1 MSEGLSITLVD
12 AQPYFSARRKL
23 CEVLDHGT
31 KKLAFACAF
40 LTEPGLA
47 SIIKHTRNLELPE
60 SFAVFSFEEPTSPQS
75 LAKLFKKYP
84 QNIYV
89 HYGTY
94 LREYE
99 PQFPRGIMHS
109 KLFFASDG
117 VTAKVWC
124 GSHNLTGNALHR
136 KNIEVATLV
145 EGACDHPYFKD
156 VENHLEGCRIRARN
170 ELRQRISGTDGVTF
184 VVEMEHDD
192 IDGLLASL
200 KKDNF
205 IKLKPLGTKD
215 QPRLQPN
222 RDYAIRLYKP
232 GKLKA
237 GAPASKAYATIRG
250 KITALN
256 LNKKN
261 PAKGTKAKFSKITH
275 TVIETSGDHFEISPG
290 NIKKS
295 TMVDAVLRITE
306 FGKEKKL
313 YLSRSPRTSREVNC
327 CLDICRDSAIPD
339 QDKDKLTRESLIDV
353 DESRA
358 DSDVSGYFK
367 TRTDADFILIG
378 KGRFWTSKWSTKLK

>member
-1 MSEGLSITLVD
+1 MSNELNVTLID
-12 AQPYFSARRKL
+12 AQPYFSARKKL

-47 SIIKHTRNLELPE
+47 SIIKRTQNLELPE
-60 SFAVFSFEEPTSPQS
+60 SFAVFSFEEPTSHQS

-117 VTAKVWC
+117 VTTKVWC
-124 GSHNLTGNALHR
+124 GSHNLTGNALHS
-136 KNIEVATLV
+136 KNIEAATLV
-145 EGACDHPYFKD
+145 EGPCDHPYFKD
-156 VENHLEGCRIRARN
+156 VEEHLEGCKTRARN
-170 ELRQRISGTDGVTF
+170 ELRERISGTDTVTF

-192 IDGLLASL
+192 IDGLLKSL
-200 KKDNF
+200 KKDTF
-205 IKLKPLGTKD
+205 IKFKPQGTKD

-237 GAPASKAYATIRG
+237 GVPASKAYATIRG

-261 PAKGTKAKFSKITH
+261 PAKGTKAKFAKITH
-275 TVIETSGDHFEISPG
+275 TVVETRDDRFEIVPG
-290 NIKKS
+290 NFKKS
-295 TMVDAVLRITE
+295 TMVDAVLRISD

-313 YLSRSPRTSREVNC
+313 FLSRSPRTNREVDC
-327 CLDICRDSAIPD
+327 CLDICSDSIEAK
-339 QDKDKLTRESLIDV
+339 QDKDELTRESLMDI

-358 DSDVSGYFK
+358 DSDVSAYFK

>member
-12 AQPYFSARRKL
+12 ALPYFSARRKL

-31 KKLAFACAF
+31 HKLAFACAF

-60 SFAVFSFEEPTSPQS
+60 SFAVFSFEEPTSPRS

-145 EGACDHPYFKD
+145 EGPCDHPYFKD
-156 VENHLEGCRIRARN
+156 VEKHLEGCRTRARN
-170 ELRQRISGTDGVTF
+170 ELRERISGTDGVTF

-192 IDGLLASL
+192 IDGLLKSL
-200 KKDNF
+200 KKDTF
-205 IKLKPLGTKD
+205 IKLKPLGDKD

-232 GKLKA
+232 EKLKP
-237 GAPASKAYATIRG
+237 GVPASKAYATIRG

-261 PAKGTKAKFSKITH
+261 PAKGTKAKFAKITH
-275 TVIETSGDHFEISPG
+275 TVFETSDDHFEISPG

-295 TMVDAVLRITE
+295 TMIDAVLRITE

-313 YLSRSPRTSREVNC
+313 YLSRSPRTNREVNC
-327 CLDICRDSAIPD
+327 CLDICAGSLDIK
-339 QDKDKLTRESLIDV
+339 QDKDELARESLMDV
-353 DESRA
+353 DESLA

>member
-1 MSEGLSITLVD
+1 MSNELNITLVD

-47 SIIKHTRNLELPE
+47 SIIKNTRNLALPD
-60 SFAVFSFEEPTSPQS
+60 SFAVFSFEEPTSPKA
-75 LAKLFKKYP
+75 LKDLFKRYP
-84 QNIYV
+84 KNIYV

-117 VTAKVWC
+117 VTAKAWC

-145 EGACDHPYFKD
+145 EGPCDHPYFKD
-156 VENHLEGCRIRARN
+156 VESHLDGCKTLARN
-170 ELRQRISGTDGVTF
+170 ELRARISGTEAVTF
-184 VVEMEHDD
+184 VVEMEYDD
-192 IDGLLASL
+192 IDGLLRSL
-200 KKDNF
+200 KKDTF

-215 QPRLQPN
+215 QPKLQPN

-237 GAPASKAYATIRG
+237 GAPASQAYATIRG
-250 KITALN
+250 KITGLN

-275 TVIETSGDHFEISPG
+275 TVVETTDDRFEIVLG
-290 NIKKS
+290 NFKHP
-295 TMVDAVLRITE
+295 TMVDSVLRISE

-313 YLSRSPRTSREVNC
+313 YLSRSPRRRSEVNC
-327 CLDICRDSAIPD
+327 CKSIADGRADSNNEKAELI
-339 QDKDKLTRESLIDV
+339 RESLLDID
-353 DESRA
+353 ETRA
-358 DSDVSGYFK
+358 DSDVSSYFK

-378 KGRFWTSKWSTKLK
+378 KGRFWTSKWSTKLR

>member
-1 MSEGLSITLVD
+1 MSHELKITLID
-12 AQPYFSARRKL
+12 AQPYYSARRKL

-47 SIIKHTRNLELPE
+47 SIIRHTRNLELPD
-60 SFAVFSFEEPTSPQS
+60 SFAVFSFEEPTSVSS
-75 LAKLFKKYP
+75 LEKIFKKYP
-84 QNIYV
+84 RNIYV

-136 KNIEVATLV
+136 KNIEAATLV
-145 EGACDHPYFKD
+145 EGPCDHPYFKD
-156 VENHLEGCRIRARN
+156 VEKHLEGCKTRARN
-170 ELRQRISGTDGVTF
+170 ELRERISGTGAVTF

-192 IDGLLASL
+192 IDGLLKSL
-200 KKDNF
+200 KKDTF
-205 IKLKPLGTKD
+205 IKFKPQGTKD

-232 GKLKA
+232 GKLTA

-261 PAKGTKAKFSKITH
+261 PARGTKAKFAKITH
-275 TVIETSGDHFEISPG
+275 TVVENGDGHFEIVPG
-290 NIKKS
+290 NLKKA
-295 TMVDAVLRITE
+295 TMVDAVLRINE

-313 YLSRSPRTSREVNC
+313 YLSRSPRTSREVDC
-327 CLDICRDSAIPD
+327 CLSICTDTPNDGPD
-339 QDKDKLTRESLIDV
+339 KNGLILESLMDI
-353 DESRA
+353 DESLA
-358 DSDVSGYFK
+358 DSDVSAYFK
-367 TRTDADFILIG
+367 TRTDADFILVG
-378 KGRFWTSKWSTKLK
+378 KGRFWTSKWSTRLK

>member
-1 MSEGLSITLVD
+1 MSHELKITLID

-23 CEVLDHGT
+23 CELLEHGT

-47 SIIKHTRNLELPE
+47 SIIRHTRNLELPD

-75 LAKLFKKYP
+75 LEKIFKKYP

-136 KNIEVATLV
+136 KNIEAATLV
-145 EGACDHPYFKD
+145 EGPCDHSYFKD
-156 VENHLEGCRIRARN
+156 VEKHLEGCKIRARN
-170 ELRQRISGTDGVTF
+170 ELRERISGTDAVTF

-192 IDGLLASL
+192 IDGLLKSL
-200 KKDNF
+200 KKDTF
-205 IKLKPLGTKD
+205 IKFKPQGTKD

-222 RDYAIRLYKP
+222 RDYVIRLYKP

-261 PAKGTKAKFSKITH
+261 PARGTKAKFAKITH
-275 TVIETSGDHFEISPG
+275 TVIENGGDHFEIVPG
-290 NIKKS
+290 NLKKS
-295 TMVDAVLRITE
+295 TMVDAVLRINE

-313 YLSRSPRTSREVNC
+313 YLSRSPRTSREVHC
-327 CLDICRDSAIPD
+327 CLSICTDATNDGPD
-339 QDKDKLTRESLIDV
+339 KNDLIRESLMDI

-358 DSDVSGYFK
+358 DSDVSAYFK

-378 KGRFWTSKWSTKLK
+378 KGRFWTSKWSTRLK

>member
-1 MSEGLSITLVD
+1 MSTDLNITLVD
-12 AQPYFSARRKL
+12 AEPYYSARRKL

-47 SIIKHTRNLELPE
+47 SIIRHTRNLELPD

-136 KNIEVATLV
+136 KNIEAATLV
-145 EGACDHPYFKD
+145 EGPCDHPYFKD
-156 VENHLEGCRIRARN
+156 VEKHLEGCKKRAKN
-170 ELRQRISGTDGVTF
+170 ELRERISGTDVVTF

-192 IDGLLASL
+192 IDGLLSSL
-200 KKDNF
+200 KKDTF
-205 IKLKPLGTKD
+205 IKFKPLGDKD
-215 QPRLQPN
+215 QPKLQPN

-261 PAKGTKAKFSKITH
+261 PARGTKAKFAKITH
-275 TVIETSGDHFEISPG
+275 TVIETNEDRFEIVPG
-290 NIKKS
+290 NVKIS
-295 TMVDAVLRITE
+295 TMVDAVLRISD

-313 YLSRSPRTSREVNC
+313 YLSRAPRTDREVNC
-327 CLDICRDSAIPD
+327 CLDICENVTNEG
-339 QDKDKLTRESLIDV
+339 KDTDELIHEYLMEID
-353 DESRA
+353 DSRA

-378 KGRFWTSKWSTKLK
+378 KGRFWTSKWSTRLK

>member
-1 MSEGLSITLVD
+1 MSHELKITLVD
-12 AQPYFSARRKL
+12 AQPYYGARRKL

-47 SIIKHTRNLELPE
+47 SIIRHTRNLELPD
-60 SFAVFSFEEPTSPQS
+60 SFAVFSFEEPTSVPS
-75 LAKLFKKYP
+75 LEKIFKKYP
-84 QNIYV
+84 RNIYV

-117 VTAKVWC
+117 ITAKAWC

-136 KNIEVATLV
+136 KNIEAATLV
-145 EGACDHPYFKD
+145 EGPCDHPYFKD
-156 VENHLEGCRIRARN
+156 VEKHLEGCKTRARN
-170 ELRQRISGTDGVTF
+170 ELRERISGTDAVTF

-192 IDGLLASL
+192 IDGLLKSL
-200 KKDNF
+200 KKDTF
-205 IKLKPLGTKD
+205 IKFKPQGTKD

-237 GAPASKAYATIRG
+237 GAPANKAYATIRG

-261 PAKGTKAKFSKITH
+261 PARGTKAKFAKITH
-275 TVIETSGDHFEISPG
+275 TVVENGDDHFEIVPG
-290 NIKKS
+290 NLKKS
-295 TMVDAVLRITE
+295 TMVDAVLRINE

-313 YLSRSPRTSREVNC
+313 YLSRSPRTSREVDC
-327 CLDICRDSAIPD
+327 CLSICTNATNDD
-339 QDKDKLTRESLIDV
+339 LDKNDLIRESLMDI
-353 DESRA
+353 DESLA
-358 DSDVSGYFK
+358 DSDVSAYFK

-378 KGRFWTSKWSTKLK
+378 KGRFWTSKWSTRLK

>member
-1 MSEGLSITLVD
+1 
-12 AQPYFSARRKL
+12 
-23 CEVLDHGT
+23 
-31 KKLAFACAF
+31 
-40 LTEPGLA
+40 
-47 SIIKHTRNLELPE
+47 
-60 SFAVFSFEEPTSPQS
+60 
-75 LAKLFKKYP
+75 
-84 QNIYV
+84 
-89 HYGTY
+89 
-94 LREYE
+94 
-99 PQFPRGIMHS
+99 MHS

-117 VTAKVWC
+117 ITAKVWC

-145 EGACDHPYFKD
+145 EGPCDHPYFKD
-156 VENHLEGCRIRARN
+156 VETHLDGCRSRARN
-170 ELRQRISGTDGVTF
+170 ELRARISGTEAITF
-184 VVEMEHDD
+184 VVEMEHGD
-192 IDGLLASL
+192 IDGLLNSL
-200 KKDNF
+200 KKDTF

-215 QPRLQPN
+215 QPKLQPN

-237 GAPASKAYATIRG
+237 GAPASQAYATIRG

-275 TVIETSGDHFEISPG
+275 TVVETTNDRFEIVPG
-290 NIKKS
+290 NVKLS
-295 TMVDAVLRITE
+295 TMVDSVLRISE

-313 YLSRSPRTSREVNC
+313 YLSRSPRTNSEVNC
-327 CLDICRDSAIPD
+327 CISICRDAARD
-339 QDKDKLTRESLIDV
+339 DRGKDDLTRESLMDI

-378 KGRFWTSKWSTKLK
+378 KGRFWTSKWSTRLK

>member
-1 MSEGLSITLVD
+1 MSNELNVTLID
-12 AQPYFSARRKL
+12 AQPYFSARKKL

-47 SIIKHTRNLELPE
+47 SIIRHTRNLELPD
-60 SFAVFSFEEPTSPQS
+60 SFAVFSFEEPSSPQS
-75 LAKLFKKYP
+75 LAKIFKKYP

-124 GSHNLTGNALHR
+124 GSHNLTGNALHK
-136 KNIEVATLV
+136 KNIEAATLI
-145 EGACDHPYFKD
+145 EGPCDHPYFKD
-156 VENHLEGCRIRARN
+156 VETHLDGCKHRARN
-170 ELRQRISGTDGVTF
+170 ELRPRISGTDAVTF
-184 VVEMEHDD
+184 VVEMEYDD
-192 IDGLLASL
+192 IDGLLGAL
-200 KKDNF
+200 KKDTF
-205 IKLKPLGTKD
+205 IKFKPQGTKD

-222 RDYAIRLYKP
+222 RDYVIRLYKP
-232 GKLKA
+232 GRLKA

-261 PAKGTKAKFSKITH
+261 PARGTKAKFAKITH
-275 TVIETSGDHFEISPG
+275 TVVETRDDRFEIVPG
-290 NIKKS
+290 NFKKS
-295 TMVDAVLRITE
+295 TMVDAVLRISE

-327 CLDICRDSAIPD
+327 CLSICTDATNDGPDKNDLIRQSLMDI
-339 QDKDKLTRESLIDV
+339 

-358 DSDVSGYFK
+358 DSDVSAYFK

-378 KGRFWTSKWSTKLK
+378 KGRFWTSKWSTRLK

>member
-1 MSEGLSITLVD
+1 MSNELNVTLID
-12 AQPYFSARRKL
+12 AQPYFSARKKL

-47 SIIKHTRNLELPE
+47 SIIKHTRNLDLPD

-156 VENHLEGCRIRARN
+156 VEKHLEGCRIRARN

-200 KKDNF
+200 KKDTF

-237 GAPASKAYATIRG
+237 GAPAIKAYATIRG

-261 PAKGTKAKFSKITH
+261 PARGTKAKFEKITH
-275 TVIETSGDHFEISPG
+275 TVIETSEGRFEIVPG
-290 NIKKS
+290 NVKIS
-295 TMVDAVLRITE
+295 TMVDAVLRISD

-313 YLSRSPRTSREVNC
+313 YLSRAPRTVREVNC
-327 CLDICRDSAIPD
+327 CLDICENVTNEG
-339 QDKDKLTRESLIDV
+339 KDTDELIRESLMEI

-367 TRTDADFILIG
+367 TKTDADFILIG
-378 KGRFWTSKWSTKLK
+378 KGRFWTSKWSTRLK

>member
-1 MSEGLSITLVD
+1 MSNELNVTLID
-12 AQPYFSARRKL
+12 AQPYFSARKKL

-47 SIIKHTRNLELPE
+47 SIIKHTRNLELPD
-60 SFAVFSFEEPTSPQS
+60 SFAVFSFEEPTSPRS
-75 LAKLFKKYP
+75 LAKIFKKYP

-136 KNIEVATLV
+136 KNIEAATLV
-145 EGACDHPYFKD
+145 EGPCDHPYFKD
-156 VENHLEGCRIRARN
+156 VERHLEGCKIRARN
-170 ELRQRISGTDGVTF
+170 ELRERISGTDAVTF
-184 VVEMEHDD
+184 VVEIEHDD

-200 KKDNF
+200 KKDTF

-237 GAPASKAYATIRG
+237 GAPASQADATIRG
-250 KITALN
+250 IITALN

-275 TVIETSGDHFEISPG
+275 TVIETSKDRFEIVPG
-290 NIKKS
+290 NFKKA
-295 TMVDAVLRITE
+295 TMVDAVLRISE

-313 YLSRSPRTSREVNC
+313 YLSRTPRTSREVDC
-327 CLDICRDSAIPD
+327 CLSIRADATHAGPD
-339 QDKDKLTRESLIDV
+339 NNELTRESLMDI

-358 DSDVSGYFK
+358 DSDVSAYFK

-378 KGRFWTSKWSTKLK
+378 KGRLWTSKWSTKLK

>member
-1 MSEGLSITLVD
+1 MSVQLNITLID
-12 AQPYFSARRKL
+12 AQPYYSARRKL
-23 CEVLDHGT
+23 CEVLDHGS

-84 QNIYV
+84 HNIYV

-145 EGACDHPYFKD
+145 EGPCDHPYFKD
-156 VENHLEGCRIRARN
+156 VEKHLEGCRISARN
-170 ELRQRISGTDGVTF
+170 ELKQRISGTDGVTF

-200 KKDNF
+200 KKDTF

-222 RDYAIRLYKP
+222 RDYVIRLYKP

-261 PAKGTKAKFSKITH
+261 PAKGTKAKFAKITH
-275 TVIETSGDHFEISPG
+275 TVIETSDDRFEIVAG
-290 NIKKS
+290 NVKIS
-295 TMVDAVLRITE
+295 TMVDAVLRISE

-313 YLSRSPRTSREVNC
+313 YLSRSPRTDSEVNC
-327 CLDICRDSAIPD
+327 CLAICTDSTGPSHDKVELTHEPLMDI
-339 QDKDKLTRESLIDV
+339 

-358 DSDVSGYFK
+358 DSDVSAYFK
-367 TRTDADFILIG
+367 IRTDADFILIG
-378 KGRFWTSKWSTKLK
+378 KRRFWTSKWSTRLR

>member
-1 MSEGLSITLVD
+1 MSNELIVTLID
-12 AQPYFSARRKL
+12 AQPYYSARRKL

-47 SIIKHTRNLELPE
+47 SIIRHTQNLELPD
-60 SFAVFSFEEPTSPQS
+60 SFAVFSFEEPTSPRS
-75 LAKLFKKYP
+75 LAKIFKKYP

-136 KNIEVATLV
+136 KNIEAATMV
-145 EGACDHPYFKD
+145 EGPCDNPYFKD
-156 VENHLEGCRIRARN
+156 VERHLEGCKMRARN
-170 ELRQRISGTDGVTF
+170 ELRERISGTDAVIF
-184 VVEMEHDD
+184 VVEMEHED
-192 IDGLLASL
+192 IDGLLRSL
-200 KKDNF
+200 KKDTF
-205 IKLKPLGTKD
+205 LKLKPIGAKD
-215 QPRLQPN
+215 QPKLQPN

-237 GAPASKAYATIRG
+237 GAPASQADATIRG

-275 TVIETSGDHFEISPG
+275 TVIETSKDRFEIVPG
-290 NIKKS
+290 NFKKA
-295 TMVDAVLRITE
+295 TMVDAVLRISE

-313 YLSRSPRTSREVNC
+313 YLSRTPRTSREVDC
-327 CLDICRDSAIPD
+327 CLSISIDATHAGPD
-339 QDKDKLTRESLIDV
+339 NNELTRESLMNI

-358 DSDVSGYFK
+358 DSDVSAYFK
-367 TRTDADFILIG
+367 TRTNADFILIG
-378 KGRFWTSKWSTKLK
+378 KGRLWTSKWSTKLK

>member
-1 MSEGLSITLVD
+1 MSNELNVTLVD
-12 AQPYFSARRKL
+12 AQPYFSARTKL

-84 QNIYV
+84 KNIYV

-117 VTAKVWC
+117 ITAKVWC

-145 EGACDHPYFKD
+145 EGPCGHPYFKD
-156 VENHLEGCRIRARN
+156 VETHLDGCRSRARN
-170 ELRQRISGTDGVTF
+170 ELRARISGTEAITF
-184 VVEMEHDD
+184 VVEMEHGD
-192 IDGLLASL
+192 IDGLLNSL
-200 KKDNF
+200 KKDTF

-215 QPRLQPN
+215 QPKLQPN
-222 RDYAIRLYKP
+222 RDYVIRLYKP

-237 GAPASKAYATIRG
+237 GSPASKASATIRG

-261 PAKGTKAKFSKITH
+261 PAKGTKAKFAKITH
-275 TVIETSGDHFEISPG
+275 TVLETTGDRFEIVTG
-290 NIKKS
+290 NVKQS
-295 TMVDAVLRITE
+295 TMVDAVLRISE

-313 YLSRSPRTSREVNC
+313 YLSRPPRTNREVNC
-327 CLDICRDSAIPD
+327 CLDICTGSKDAQ
-339 QDKDKLTRESLIDV
+339 QDKDELIRESLMDI

>member
-1 MSEGLSITLVD
+1 MSNELNVTLID
-12 AQPYFSARRKL
+12 AQPYFSARKKL

-47 SIIKHTRNLELPE
+47 SIIKHTRNLELPD

-84 QNIYV
+84 KNIYV
-89 HYGTY
+89 HYGSY

-145 EGACDHPYFKD
+145 EGPCDHPYFKD
-156 VENHLEGCRIRARN
+156 VASHLDGCKSRARN
-170 ELRQRISGTDGVTF
+170 ELRARISGTEAITF

-192 IDGLLASL
+192 IDGLLMSL
-200 KKDNF
+200 KKDTF

-215 QPRLQPN
+215 QPKLQPN

-232 GKLKA
+232 GRPMRQFVEKLPGLTSTRRTRRKA
-237 GAPASKAYATIRG
+237 RRPNSQKSPTQWWRRPMTASKSSLVISSTRPWSIPSYASANSV
-250 KITALN
+250 K
-256 LNKKN
+256 
-261 PAKGTKAKFSKITH
+261 
-275 TVIETSGDHFEISPG
+275 
-290 NIKKS
+290 KKS
-295 TMVDAVLRITE
+295 
-306 FGKEKKL
+306 
-313 YLSRSPRTSREVNC
+313 
-327 CLDICRDSAIPD
+327 
-339 QDKDKLTRESLIDV
+339 
-353 DESRA
+353 
-358 DSDVSGYFK
+358 
-367 TRTDADFILIG
+367 
-378 KGRFWTSKWSTKLK
+378 STYPGHHEEGVR